1 MNEDLLPLVTVA
13 ALLGTAVVTVV
24 AQGRAWAVLLV
35 VTGILLV
42 ACAGRA
48 VKVGRRRP
56 RVGRTSPQGRDE
68 RGVAVLELVLLVPAV
83 LVLVFVVVGLGRMG
97 MAREHI
103 DAAARDAARAGS
115 IARSAGDAEAAAT
128 EAANDAL
135 ASHDITCSGMSL
147 SVDTSD
153 FRPGGWVRVDLSC
166 TVSLSDLSG
175 MWTPGT
181 KTMQARG
188 LAVVDTYRRAG

>member
-1 MNEDLLPLVTVA
+1 VNEDLLPLVAVA
-13 ALLGTAVVTVV
+13 
-24 AQGRAWAVLLV
+24 
-35 VTGILLV
+35 LV
-42 ACAGRA
+42 ACSRRVVEFSRGRL
-48 VKVGRRRP
+48 RI
-56 RVGRTSPQGRDE
+56 GRTVAGLPDE

-83 LVLVFVVVGLGRMG
+83 LVMVFVVVGLGRMG
-97 MAREHI
+97 MARENI

-115 IARSAGDAEAAAT
+115 IARTAGDAEAAAT
-128 EAANDAL
+128 AAANDAL
-135 ASHDITCSGMSL
+135 GSHNITCSGMSL